1 MQGPS
6 GVLRPMTS
14 QRLRTFTENRLSR
27 RGALRAGGLGVA
39 ASVGSGGL
47 NRMLA
52 QDATPV
58 TTTTIGEELTQ
69 DGLAVDVIE
78 LFDALPGTKALK
90 IWAPPDAGR
99 PEWMA
104 ASVADR
110 ELVIASAFKA
120 FVLAEYLRQAEAALD
135 PAAPTPLA
143 VQLVEQLQE
152 ELVLD
157 EAVFTLGSPI
167 FNPPNLTGK
176 VTARTV
182 LQAMIVESDDTAAD
196 MALHRVG
203 PGRVRELIASL
214 GLDQTRI
221 PDSTRQFIG
230 YVFGDPDWRNL
241 TWAKLLSLV
250 NDTPYPPRF
259 ALNDEITMASSADDL
274 VAFYTRAL
282 TGEIF
287 RYNETRLA
295 FRQLLSLKDE
305 IAQIFPLGVN
315 TFVKGGSLDAF
326 TDHVLSA
333 AGGMYVAQRWV
344 YFAVIL
350 NWDDAEAG
358 TVASVGP
365 AFTAVMHAAFTTI
378 RDRLSA

>member
-1 MQGPS
+1 
-6 GVLRPMTS
+6 MTS
-14 QRLRTFTENRLSR
+14 QRSRTFREHRLSR

-39 ASVGSGGL
+39 ASLGNGGL
-47 NRMLA
+47 NRVLA

-58 TTTTIGEELTQ
+58 TTTPIGEELTQ
-69 DGLAVDVIE
+69 DGLAVEVIE

-90 IWAPPDAGR
+90 VWAPPDAGR
-99 PEWMA
+99 PAWSA
-104 ASVADR
+104 AFDADR

-120 FVLAEYLRQAEAALD
+120 FVLAEYLRQAEETLD
-135 PAAPTPLA
+135 PTAAAPLA

-182 LQAMIVESDDTAAD
+182 LQAMILESDDTAAD
-196 MALHRVG
+196 MALQRVG
-203 PGRVRELIASL
+203 PNRVRQLIASL

-221 PDSTRQFIG
+221 PDSTRQYIG

-241 TWAKLLSLV
+241 TWAKLLPLV
-250 NDTPYPPRF
+250 NDTPYPPRR

-274 VAFYTRAL
+274 VAFYARAL

-287 RYNETRLA
+287 RYNETLVA
-295 FRQLLSLKDE
+295 FRDFLSLKDE

-315 TFVKGGSLDAF
+315 SFVKGGSLDAF
-326 TDHVLSA
+326 SDHVLSA
-333 AGGMYVAQRWV
+333 AGGMYAAQRWV

-358 TVASVGP
+358 TVGSVGP
-365 AFTAVMHAAFTTI
+365 LFTSVMHAVFTAI

>member
-1 MQGPS
+1 
-6 GVLRPMTS
+6 MTGQLS
-14 QRLRTFTENRLSR
+14 RTFTGNRLSR

-39 ASVGSGGL
+39 ASLGGGGL
-47 NRMLA
+47 DRALA

-58 TTTTIGEELTQ
+58 TSSGEDLAR
-69 DGLAVDVIE
+69 DGLAVEVIE

-90 IWAPPDAGR
+90 VWAPPDAGR
-99 PEWMA
+99 PAWSAE
-104 ASVADR
+104 SDADR
-110 ELVIASAFKA
+110 QLVIASAFKV
-120 FVLAEYLRQAEAALD
+120 FVLAEYLRQTEATLD
-135 PAAPTPLA
+135 PTDSTPLA
-143 VQLVEQLQE
+143 VQLVEQMQE
-152 ELVLD
+152 QLALD
-157 EAVFTLGSPI
+157 ETVFTLGSPLL
-167 FNPPNLTGK
+167 NPPNLTGK

-182 LQAMIVESDDTAAD
+182 LQAMILESDDTAAD
-196 MALHRVG
+196 MMLQRIG
-203 PGRVRELIASL
+203 PERVRELIASL
-214 GLDQTRI
+214 GLGQTRI

-230 YVFGDPDWRNL
+230 YVFGDPDWKSL
-241 TWAKLLSLV
+241 TWERLLPLV

-259 ALNDEITMASSADDL
+259 ALNDEITMASTANEL
-274 VAFYTRAL
+274 VSFYSRAL
-282 TGEIF
+282 PGEIF
-287 RYNETRLA
+287 RYTPTLTA
-295 FRQLLSLKDE
+295 FREVLSLKDE

-365 AFTAVMHAAFTTI
+365 AFSTVMRAAFTTI

>member
-1 MQGPS
+1 
-6 GVLRPMTS
+6 MTS
-14 QRLRTFTENRLSR
+14 QRSRTFTENRFSR

-39 ASVGSGGL
+39 ASLGTGGL
-47 NRMLA
+47 DRVLA
-52 QDATPV
+52 QNATPV
-58 TTTTIGEELTQ
+58 PTTIGEELMQ
-69 DGLAVDVIE
+69 DGLSVEVIE

-90 IWAPPDAGR
+90 VWAPPDAGR
-99 PEWMA
+99 PAWSA
-104 ASVADR
+104 VVDADR
-110 ELVIASAFKA
+110 ELVIASAFKV
-120 FVLAEYLRQAEAALD
+120 FVLAEYLRQAEAMLD
-135 PAAPTPLA
+135 PAASTPLF
-143 VQLVEQLQE
+143 VQLAEQMQE

-157 EAVFTLGSPI
+157 ESVFTLGSPI

-182 LQAMIVESDDTAAD
+182 LQAMILESDDTAAD
-196 MALHRVG
+196 MLLQHIG
-203 PGRVRELIASL
+203 PERVRELIASL
-214 GLDQTRI
+214 DLGQTRI
-221 PDSTRQFIG
+221 PDSTRQYIG

-241 TWAKLLSLV
+241 TWAKLLPLV

-274 VAFYTRAL
+274 VAFYARAL

-287 RYNETRLA
+287 RYSETLAA
-295 FRQLLSLKDE
+295 FRTILSLKDE

-315 TFVKGGSLDAF
+315 AFVKGGSLDAF

-333 AGGMYVAQRWV
+333 AGGMYAAQRWV

-358 TVASVGP
+358 TVGSVGP
-365 AFTAVMHAAFTTI
+365 AFVTVMHAAFTMI

>member
-1 MQGPS
+1 
-6 GVLRPMTS
+6 MTS
-14 QRLRTFTENRLSR
+14 QRSRTFTENRLSR

-39 ASVGSGGL
+39 ASLGTGGL
-47 NRMLA
+47 NRVLA
-52 QDATPV
+52 QDATPMA
-58 TTTTIGEELTQ
+58 TSGEELAQ
-69 DGLAVDVIE
+69 DGLTVEVIE

-99 PEWMA
+99 PEWSA
-104 ASVADR
+104 ASDADR
-110 ELVIASAFKA
+110 ELVIASAFKV
-120 FVLAEYLRQAEAALD
+120 FVLAEYLRQAEATLD
-135 PAAPTPLA
+135 PAAATPLA
-143 VQLVEQLQE
+143 VQLIEQLQE

-182 LQAMIVESDDTAAD
+182 LQAMILESDDTAAD
-196 MALHRVG
+196 MALQRIG
-203 PGRVRELIASL
+203 PERVRELIASL
-214 GLDQTRI
+214 GLAQTRI
-221 PDSTRQFIG
+221 PDSTRQYVG
-230 YVFGDPDWRNL
+230 YVFGDPDWQNI
-241 TWAKLLSLV
+241 TWAKLLPLV

-259 ALNDEITMASSADDL
+259 ALNDEITMASSANDL
-274 VAFYTRAL
+274 VSFYARAL

-287 RYNETRLA
+287 RYSETLAA
-295 FRQLLSLKDE
+295 FRDFLSLKDE

-315 TFVKGGSLDAF
+315 AFVKGGSLDAF

-350 NWDDAEAG
+350 NWDNAEAG

-365 AFTAVMHAAFTTI
+365 AFVTVMRAAFTTI

>member
-1 MQGPS
+1 MRDPAGE
-6 GVLRPMTS
+6 
-14 QRLRTFTENRLSR
+14 LRTHDQPAAEDD
-27 RGALRAGGLGVA
+27 RGKSAFPARSVTRWGLGVA
-39 ASVGSGGL
+39 SLGAGGL
-47 NRMLA
+47 NRVLA

-58 TTTTIGEELTQ
+58 TTSPIGAEQAQ
-69 DGLAVDVIE
+69 DGLSVDVIE
-78 LFDALPGTKALK
+78 LFGALPGTKALK

-99 PEWMA
+99 PAWSA
-104 ASVADR
+104 ASDADR
-110 ELVIASAFKA
+110 QLVIASAFKA
-120 FVLAEYLRQAEAALD
+120 FVLAEYLRQAEAMLD
-135 PAAPTPLA
+135 PTAPTPLA
-143 VQLVEQLQE
+143 VQLIEQLQE

-182 LQAMIVESDDTAAD
+182 LQAMILESDDTAAD
-196 MALHRVG
+196 MALRHVG
-203 PGRVRELIASL
+203 PERVRELIASL

-221 PDSTRQFIG
+221 PDSTRQYVG
-230 YVFGDPDWRNL
+230 YVFGDPDWRNI
-241 TWAKLLSLV
+241 TWAKLLPLV

-274 VAFYTRAL
+274 VAFYGRAL

-287 RYNETRLA
+287 RYSETLA
-295 FRQLLSLKDE
+295 AFHEMLSLKDE

-333 AGGMYVAQRWV
+333 AGGMFAAQRWV

-365 AFTAVMHAAFTTI
+365 TFVAVMRAAFTMI